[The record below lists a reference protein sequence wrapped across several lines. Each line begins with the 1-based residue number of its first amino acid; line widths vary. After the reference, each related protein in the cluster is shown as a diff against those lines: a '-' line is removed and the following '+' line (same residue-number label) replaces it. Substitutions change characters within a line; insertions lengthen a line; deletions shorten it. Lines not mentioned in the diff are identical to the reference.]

1 MVVHDTS
8 GLRAGAFST
17 LKRLDD
23 CERPGNISSDSL
35 LRAKGLLPFRA
46 VKLAWFVSSNEVAVV
61 DTRDALC
68 ELAAASDQSGVAWW
82 IADRHEP
89 TVTEGCGRLEFL
101 HQHGVSPYAFTS
113 LEPHQCLSIER
124 VWLDN
129 VDIQLLISQ
138 LNSDLYSRYP
148 EPGALIFS
156 LETADIVDGVGALL
170 MAELDGEPVGCGAFR
185 VMDDLQ
191 GSAEIKRMY
200 VTLAGRGK
208 KIGSALLAELER
220 MGAAFGVRRF
230 ALETGPRQPEA
241 LRIFEAAGYVV
252 CEPWGRFVGKEFS
265 ICMEK
270 LRTPI

>member
-1 MVVHDTS
+1 M
-8 GLRAGAFST
+8 
-17 LKRLDD
+17 
-23 CERPGNISSDSL
+23 
-35 LRAKGLLPFRA
+35 
-46 VKLAWFVSSNEVAVV
+46 KLAWFVPSNALAVV
-61 DTRDALC
+61 DNWEALS

-82 IADRHEP
+82 IADWHPP
-89 TVTEGCGRLEFL
+89 TATEGCDRLEFL
-101 HQHGVSPYAFTS
+101 HQHGDSPYAFTS
-113 LEPHQCLSIER
+113 LEPQQRLSIER

-129 VDIQLLISQ
+129 VDVELLISQ
-138 LNSDLYSRYP
+138 LNLDLSSRYP

-170 MAELDGEPVGCGAFR
+170 MADLDGEPVGCGAFQ
-185 VMDDLQ
+185 VMEDLP

-220 MGAAFGVRRF
+220 LGAAIDVQRF

-241 LRIFEAAGYVV
+241 LRIFETAGYVV
-252 CEPWGRFVGKEFS
+252 CEPWGPFIGKEFS

-270 LRTPI
+270 LRRPR

>member
-1 MVVHDTS
+1 
-8 GLRAGAFST
+8 
-17 LKRLDD
+17 
-23 CERPGNISSDSL
+23 
-35 LRAKGLLPFRA
+35 
-46 VKLAWFVSSNEVAVV
+46 VKLAWFASSNDVAVV
-61 DTRDALC
+61 DTLSALRQVAG
-68 ELAAASDQSGVAWW
+68 AADQSGVAWW
-82 IADRHEP
+82 IAERHEP
-89 TVTEGCGRLEFL
+89 SVTEGCGRLEFL
-101 HQHGVSPYAFTS
+101 LQHGVSPYAFTS
-113 LEPHQCLSIER
+113 LEAQQCLSIER

-129 VDIQLLISQ
+129 VDVELLISQ

-185 VMDDLQ
+185 VMDDHP
-191 GSAEIKRMY
+191 GSAEIKRLY

-208 KIGSALLAELER
+208 KIGRALLAELER

-241 LRIFEAAGYVV
+241 LRVFAAAGYVV
-252 CEPWGRFVGKEFS
+252 CDPWGPFVGKEFS

-270 LRTPI
+270 LRTPR